1 MQKRKPSSQ
10 ILEPEIVY
18 EDNDLLVVNKP
29 GGMVVDRSVTTKKR
43 VTLEDWLAKQGRGRG
58 LVRQGI
64 VHRLDKETSG
74 LLVVAKTREVMG
86 ELQSQFKERQVE
98 KTYLALVHGQVRPKT
113 GKIKAP
119 ISRNPFNRKKF
130 GVFVGGKAAETDY
143 EVEKEYQYQGKDY
156 YSLLRLKPKTGRT
169 HQLRVHLKHLG
180 QSIVADELYAGRKT
194 ARNDRRWCE
203 RLWLHASQLELR
215 QPFKK
220 KKMVFKIDLAA
231 DLETVLK
238 KLRKA

>member
-1 MQKRKPSSQ
+1 VQKRKLSNQ
-10 ILEPEIVY
+10 VLEPEIVY

-29 GGMVVDRSVTTKKR
+29 AGMVVDRSVTTKKR
-43 VTLEDWLAKQGRGRG
+43 VTLEDWLAEQGRGRG

-74 LLVVAKTREVMG
+74 LVVVAKTREVMG

-98 KTYLALVHGQVRPKT
+98 KIYLALVHGQVRPKK

-143 EVEKEYQYQGKDY
+143 EVEKEYQCQGKDY
-156 YSLLRLKPKTGRT
+156 GLLRLRPKTGRT
-169 HQLRVHLKHLG
+169 HQLRVHLKYLG
-180 QSIVADELYAGRKT
+180 HPIVADELYAGRKT

-203 RLWLHASQLELR
+203 RLWLHASQLELQ

-220 KKMVFKIDLAA
+220 KKMGFKIDLAA
-231 DLETVLK
+231 DLVAVLK
-238 KLRKA
+238 KLRKT

>member
-1 MQKRKPSSQ
+1 VQKIKPSSQ
-10 ILEPEIVY
+10 VPEPEIVY

-29 GGMVVDRSVTTKKR
+29 SGMVVDRAATTKKI
-43 VTLEDWLAKQGRGRG
+43 VTLEDWLAKQGRSKG

-74 LLVVAKTREVMG
+74 LVVVAKTREVMG
-86 ELQSQFKERQVE
+86 ELQSQFKERQVK
-98 KTYLALVHGQVRPKT
+98 KTYLALVHGQVRPKK

-143 EVEKEYQYQGKDY
+143 EVEEEYRYQGKDY
-156 YSLLRLKPKTGRT
+156 GLLRLKPKTGRT
-169 HQLRVHLKHLG
+169 HQLRVHLRHLG
-180 QSIVADELYAGRKT
+180 QPIVADELYAGRKT

-203 RLWLHASQLELR
+203 RLWLHASQLELQ

-220 KKMVFKIDLAA
+220 KKMVFKVKLAA
-231 DLETVLK
+231 DLEVVLK
-238 KLRKA
+238 KIRRA